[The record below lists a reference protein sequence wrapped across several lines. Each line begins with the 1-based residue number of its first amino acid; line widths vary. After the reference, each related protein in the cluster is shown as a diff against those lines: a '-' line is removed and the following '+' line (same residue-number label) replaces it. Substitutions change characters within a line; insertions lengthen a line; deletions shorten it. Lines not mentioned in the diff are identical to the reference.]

1 MMDEHIAVGRKY
13 PQIKLNT
20 SYSFGIGD
28 QDFMLAFETNNLID
42 FQDLILQLRETQV
55 SRYIIKDT
63 PMIVC
68 IYKDIIDIIKSLGE

>member
-1 MMDEHIAVGRKY
+1 VGQKY

-28 QDFMLAFETNNLID
+28 QDFMLAFETDNLLD
-42 FQDLILQLRETQV
+42 FQDLIIKLRETRV
-55 SRYIIKDT
+55 SKYVVTDT

-68 IYKDIIDIIKSLGE
+68 VYKDVEELIRSLG